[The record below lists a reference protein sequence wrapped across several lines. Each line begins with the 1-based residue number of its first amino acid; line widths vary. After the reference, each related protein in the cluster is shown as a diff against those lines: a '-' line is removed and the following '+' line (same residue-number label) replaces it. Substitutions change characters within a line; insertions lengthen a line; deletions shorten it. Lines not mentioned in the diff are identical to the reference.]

1 MDRCW
6 CPPFG
11 GVRQFLISNSRRR
24 NNLLLFIQ
32 LNATILSKSV
42 AVNLNIYKRRIYSSN
57 IRQTLI
63 YCVRSHANEDVLD
76 FRSGPNKI
84 GSWSPCWWRH
94 FAPIHRHTYMWRL
107 CYQSPCLYT
116 DIVHIFPS
124 YMYISYSNI
133 DLLKLNQ
140 GWYSIYICIR
150 IKIIYYLHVYMY
162 HIRIQIQTYCMFAWN
177 IFIKSS

>member
-1 MDRCW
+1 MLVSTLW
-6 CPPFG
+6 

-24 NNLLLFIQ
+24 NTLLLFIQ

-42 AVNLNIYKRRIYSSN
+42 EVNLNIYKRRIYSSN

-76 FRSGPNKI
+76 FRSGPNKNWELVTVI
-84 GSWSPCWWRH
+84 LHP
-94 FAPIHRHTYMWRL
+94 FTAI
-107 CYQSPCLYT
+107 PCLYT
-116 DIVHIFPS
+116 DIVHIFTS

>member
-1 MDRCW
+1 MSTLW
-6 CPPFG
+6 

-24 NNLLLFIQ
+24 NTLLLFIQ

-42 AVNLNIYKRRIYSSN
+42 AVNSNIYKRRIYSSN
-57 IRQTLI
+57 IRLMRMKMFWI
-63 YCVRSHANEDVLD
+63 SGVVRI
-76 FRSGPNKI
+76 KI

-140 GWYSIYICIR
+140 GWYSIYICIH